1 MKIWGFCII
10 ILLSNSLWASD
21 RELPRTKVVRGFDP
35 RTDII
40 SDDLQAGPY
49 LIYDCSKKSWI
60 CVLKEHFD
68 ECAKKREEDESLQKT
83 YARCA
88 PISEYEVKFACFQEQ
103 LRLVT
108 NVDSEK
114 LCVLDS
120 WKQHEIN
127 LRRSSRDRLKQAPQD
142 NHIFE

>member
-1 MKIWGFCII
+1 MKILMLCSVFW
-10 ILLSNSLWASD
+10 LSSWLWAAD
-21 RELPRTKVVRGFDP
+21 TELPRTKVAKDFDP

-49 LIYDCSKKSWI
+49 LIYDCTKKSWI
-60 CVLKEHFD
+60 CVLKEHFT
-68 ECAKKREEDESLQKT
+68 ECENKRKEDESNQKT

-88 PISEYEVKFACFQEQ
+88 PLIEYSVKFACFQEQ
-103 LRLVT
+103 LRLAT

-120 WKQHEIN
+120 WKQQEIN
-127 LRRSSRDRLKQAPQD
+127 LRRSSRDRLKQIPQSD
-142 NHIFE
+142 HFFE

>member
-1 MKIWGFCII
+1 MKTLVFCSIF
-10 ILLSNSLWASD
+10 LLSSSLWASD
-21 RELPRTKVVRGFDP
+21 QLPRTKVVRGFDP

-40 SDDLQAGPY
+40 SDDLQAGRY
-49 LIYDCSKKSWI
+49 LIYDCTKKSWI
-60 CVLKEHFD
+60 CVLKEHFT
-68 ECAKKREEDESLQKT
+68 ECGKKREEDENNQKT

-88 PISEYEVKFACFQEQ
+88 PISEHAVKFACFQEQ

-127 LRRSSRDRLKQAPQD
+127 LRRSSRDRLKRASEGH
-142 NHIFE
+142 HIFE